1 MRTGMDEMRGSR
13 NRSPTGYYYR
23 RELEFRELLPAVGAA
38 VGAGLVVFYIARL
51 LLQRT
56 PLGVEAEGERDARA
70 VHTPAVTRSRTAADR
85 ARG

>member
-1 MRTGMDEMRGSR
+1 MDEMRGSR
-13 NRSPTGYYYR
+13 DLSPNEYYYR

-56 PLGVEAEGERDARA
+56 PLGEQRSAGG
-70 VHTPAVTRSRTAADR
+70 VHSSAVTPRRTAADG

>member
-1 MRTGMDEMRGSR
+1 MDEMRGSR

-51 LLQRT
+51 FLQRT
-56 PLGVEAEGERDARA
+56 PLGEQRGAGG
-70 VHTPAVTRSRTAADR
+70 VHSSAVTHRRTAAEST
-85 ARG
+85 RG